1 MNIEITA
8 RHASIR
14 QDVKDYADQK
24 LRKLEHYF
32 AHITS
37 IHLILNI
44 GKDEQR
50 AVEIV
55 VAAAGGAML
64 VAEERNPDPFA
75 AIDAAV
81 HKLEMQL
88 RKHKEK
94 LQSKHRRG

>member
-1 MNIEITA
+1 MNLEITA

-14 QDVKDYADQK
+14 QDVKDYAAQK
-24 LRKLEHYF
+24 VGKLEHYF

-37 IHLILNI
+37 IHVVINI

-55 VAAAGGAML
+55 VAAAGGATL

-75 AIDAAV
+75 AIDLAV
-81 HKLEMQL
+81 HKLETQL

-94 LQSKHRRG
+94 LQAKHRRG